1 MTATVLISVCA
12 LLLFAYIFDITSA
25 KTKVPSVILLLLLGW
40 LAKLVTQSSGITIPS
55 LQPILP
61 ILGTTGLIL
70 IVLEGALE
78 LSLEKSK
85 LWLIVKAA
93 IVAIVPMVLLAVG
106 IAALFQYF
114 EQTSFK
120 IALGNA
126 IPLAIISSAI
136 AIPSARNLGTENKE
150 FITYESSLS
159 DIVGIILFNFVT
171 LNDNIETSSV
181 GHFFLELFLML
192 LISFVAALGLSLL
205 LSKIKHHVK
214 FTPII
219 ILIILIYAI
228 SKVYHLPA
236 LIFIL
241 LFGLFLGNLDR
252 LKHIDLIKA
261 LHPEILEREVHKF
274 KELTS
279 EMTFLIRALFFLLFG
294 FLIESAELL
303 NTHTILWAIL
313 ITGAVFILRYVSLKL
328 MRLPMPLLYIAPRG
342 LITILLFLS
351 IPDTQRMFLVNKSL
365 ILQII
370 ILTALVMMYGLMNG
384 KKSKVV
390 ESEDNT
396 LKTAQN
402 TEGVSNNDPLTTSN

>member
-1 MTATVLISVCA
+1 MTATVLISICA

-40 LAKLVTQSSGITIPS
+40 TAKLATQFSGLTVPN
-55 LQPILP
+55 LQSILP

-70 IVLEGALE
+70 IVLEGSLE
-78 LSLEKSK
+78 LDLDKSK
-85 LWLIVKAA
+85 FKLIAKATV
-93 IVAIVPMVLLAVG
+93 VAVVPMVLLAVG
-106 IAALFQYF
+106 MAFLFQYI

-126 IPLAIISSAI
+126 LPLAIISSAI
-136 AIPSARNLGTENKE
+136 AIPSARHLPKKDKE

-171 LNDNIETSSV
+171 LNDNIEANSV

-192 LISFVAALGLSLL
+192 VVSFVATLGLALL

-228 SKVYHLPA
+228 SKLYHLPA

-252 LKHIDLIKA
+252 LRHIELINV
-261 LHPEILEREVHKF
+261 LHPEVLEREVHKF
-274 KELTS
+274 KELTA

-294 FLIESAELL
+294 FLIESAELF
-303 NTHTILWAIL
+303 NAQTISWAIL
-313 ITGAVFILRYVSLKL
+313 ITVAIFILRFISLKL
-328 MRLPMPLLYIAPRG
+328 MKLPMPLLYIAPRG

-351 IPDTQRMFLVNKSL
+351 IPEAQQMLLVNKSL

-370 ILTALVMMYGLMNG
+370 ILTAFVMMFGLMKG
-384 KKSKVV
+384 KKEVK
-390 ESEDNT
+390 ETTQEDDET
-396 LKTAQN
+396 PKPSAIY
-402 TEGVSNNDPLTTSN
+402 

>member
-1 MTATVLISVCA
+1 MTATVLISICA

-40 LAKLVTQSSGITIPS
+40 LAKLVTQTSGITVPN
-55 LQPILP
+55 LQSILP

-70 IVLEGALE
+70 IVLEGSLE
-78 LSLEKSK
+78 LSLDTSK

-93 IVAIVPMVLLAVG
+93 IVAIVPLVLLAVG
-106 IAALFQYF
+106 IATIFQYF

-126 IPLAIISSAI
+126 LPLAIISSAI
-136 AIPSARNLGTENKE
+136 AIPSARNLGEENKE

-171 LNDNIETSSV
+171 LNDNIGANSV

-252 LKHIDLIKA
+252 LKHIEFIKA

-274 KELTS
+274 KELTT

-294 FLIESAELL
+294 FLIDSVELF

-313 ITGAVFILRYVSLKL
+313 ITAAIFILRFVSLKL

-351 IPDTQRMFLVNKSL
+351 IPDTQRILLVNKSL

-370 ILTALVMMYGLMNG
+370 ILTAFVMMYGLMNG
-384 KKSKVV
+384 KKKDK
-390 ESEDNT
+390 EIAKTEDASSAT
-396 LKTAQN
+396 
-402 TEGVSNNDPLTTSN
+402 VSTY